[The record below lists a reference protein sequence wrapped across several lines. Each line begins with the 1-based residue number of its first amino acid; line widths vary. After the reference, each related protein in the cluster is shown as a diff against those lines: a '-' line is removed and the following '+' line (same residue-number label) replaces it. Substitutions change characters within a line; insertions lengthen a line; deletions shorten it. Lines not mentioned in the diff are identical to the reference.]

1 MSARNTGI
9 RKIPSVPASWLLL
22 VHQLPPRPAYLRVK
36 IWRRLRSIGAVALKN
51 SIYVLPR
58 SGQSKE
64 DFRLLLGEIEQ
75 SGGEGVVCEAEFM
88 AGLSDNQVRGL
99 FNAAR
104 DADYQALAKGL
115 RAQAYRRRKNR
126 DAELKLKL
134 EKTRQRLAQI
144 ARIDFFGAGGRQI
157 VEALLSRM
165 EHSPIV
171 KTDGSTN
178 GPMDIPSLG
187 GRIWVTRQG
196 VHVDR
201 IACAWLIRRFV
212 DPKARFKFVSEKRY
226 RHTPGE
232 LRFDMANAEFTHEGD
247 ACSFEVLLRRMKSA
261 DMALAAI
268 AQIVHDLDLK
278 DGKFGRPETSGIEH
292 VIEGI
297 CVTQTNDLDRILR
310 GSAIWDDAY
319 ERFRRGGRN

>member
-1 MSARNTGI
+1 
-9 RKIPSVPASWLLL
+9 
-22 VHQLPPRPAYLRVK
+22 
-36 IWRRLRSIGAVALKN
+36 
-51 SIYVLPR
+51 
-58 SGQSKE
+58 
-64 DFRLLLGEIEQ
+64 
-75 SGGEGVVCEAEFM
+75 
-88 AGLSDNQVRGL
+88 
-99 FNAAR
+99 
-104 DADYQALAKGL
+104 
-115 RAQAYRRRKNR
+115 
-126 DAELKLKL
+126 LKLKL

-157 VEALLSRM
+157 IEALLSRM

-171 KTDGSTN
+171 KADSSTDGT
-178 GPMDIPSLG
+178 MDIPSLD

-212 DPKARFKFVSEKRY
+212 DPKARFKFVTGKRY

-232 LRFDMANAEFTHEGD
+232 LRFDMANAEFTHGGD

-261 DMALAAI
+261 DMALATI

-278 DGKFGRPETSGIEH
+278 DGKFGRPETSGIGH

-297 CVTQTNDLDRILR
+297 CVTQTKDLDRILC
-310 GSAIWDDAY
+310 GSAILDDTY